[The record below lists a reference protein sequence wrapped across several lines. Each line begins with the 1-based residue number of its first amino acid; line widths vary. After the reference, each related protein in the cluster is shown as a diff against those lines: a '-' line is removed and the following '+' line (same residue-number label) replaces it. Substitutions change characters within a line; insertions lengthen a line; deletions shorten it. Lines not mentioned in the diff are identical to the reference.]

1 MGKNKVKHEG
11 WRLSAAE
18 RRNYYLGSFAEY
30 MGGAIM
36 TSFYSIYLMFQGVD
50 LKKIAVLLL
59 VVKCI
64 DAVDDVVFGFLL
76 DKIHLQDSRL
86 FKKLAGDGRYIS
98 WYRCFFWLFPLATI
112 IFFCMPTGLP
122 EAAKMVWFFVGYLLY
137 DLTYTIVSTPR
148 AALIMTL
155 TDSLDERGVLLQN
168 SVVWTTIGGVV
179 LGVGWPY
186 LISEHVGFSV
196 TSVAVVSMI
205 VMFVMM
211 IPLALKG
218 KEYNSSMKNV
228 DEKEE
233 EKYTFKDMVNC
244 VKTNKYIAILL
255 FSMIA
260 TAITSTGSAIGNF
273 IAYYRF
279 NNSMVL
285 TFPTLIAMIPA
296 LLIMGNL
303 NKIIQKIGKRK
314 AMVICM
320 LLNGACDVI
329 LFFVP
334 GSAIAVC
341 VAIMS
346 VTYLFGVMKSTI
358 NGFVIPDTIEYTK
371 YKTGKDCAGIF
382 NALSTFVN
390 KATASV
396 SGSVG
401 MFILG
406 LSGWVAITATDFADL
421 AAQNVQ
427 QPASALTMMWALNTL
442 IPALGCFISMFTVMF
457 YNLKESDVQLMA
469 KCNSGAITREE
480 CEAQLSRKY

>member
-1 MGKNKVKHEG
+1 
-11 WRLSAAE
+11 
-18 RRNYYLGSFAEY
+18 
-30 MGGAIM
+30 
-36 TSFYSIYLMFQGVD
+36 
-50 LKKIAVLLL
+50 
-59 VVKCI
+59 
-64 DAVDDVVFGFLL
+64 
-76 DKIHLQDSRL
+76 
-86 FKKLAGDGRYIS
+86 
-98 WYRCFFWLFPLATI
+98 
-112 IFFCMPTGLP
+112 
-122 EAAKMVWFFVGYLLY
+122 
-137 DLTYTIVSTPR
+137 
-148 AALIMTL
+148 
-155 TDSLDERGVLLQN
+155 
-168 SVVWTTIGGVV
+168 
-179 LGVGWPY
+179 
-186 LISEHVGFSV
+186 
-196 TSVAVVSMI
+196 MI
-205 VMFVMM
+205 
-211 IPLALKG
+211 
-218 KEYNSSMKNV
+218 
-228 DEKEE
+228 
-233 EKYTFKDMVNC
+233 NC

-285 TFPTLIAMIPA
+285 TFPTIIAMIPA

-314 AMVICM
+314 AMILCM
-320 LLNGACDVI
+320 LLNGTCNVI

-334 GSAIAVC
+334 GSALAVC
-341 VAIMS
+341 VTIMS
-346 VTYLFGVMKSTI
+346 VTYLFSVMKRTI
-358 NGFVIPDTIEYTK
+358 NSFVIPDTIEYTK

-382 NALSTFVN
+382 NALSTFVD

-406 LSGWVAITATDFADL
+406 LSGWIAINATDFADL

-442 IPALGCFISMFTVMF
+442 IPALGCFISLLTVML

-469 KCNSGAITREE
+469 DCNAGNITREE